1 MAEELHAQVAAK
13 LEEIGP
19 SVAVALELKVDN
31 YFDVI
36 RGLVDDFSARK
47 GLCCFYITASVPSS
61 TLSNALVALEVD
73 TKDVRFVDCISH
85 TLMGKIEPGER
96 VAHVESPSMLE
107 YVVLKVEYFA
117 RQNEGKKA
125 LVIIDSANSFAIHND
140 IKMLSEF
147 FTVLLNSLKVREAY
161 PVVLSLP
168 DSLKPEVKE
177 MLALVC
183 DYTLTI

>member
-19 SVAVALELKVDN
+19 SVAVALELKVDS

-107 YVVLKVEYFA
+107 YVVLKIEYFA
-117 RQNEGKKA
+117 HQNEGKKA
-125 LVIIDSANSFAIHND
+125 LVIIDSVNSFAIHND